1 MNIDRVIQKILL
13 ALTCSLALVLVPV
26 VAGAQDTGVVGT
38 VKHGVQKGAQGVE
51 EGGKAVVGK
60 TQEGYDA
67 TKKAVTGEDQKTNQ
81 KTTEGTA
88 TESTTTRST
97 TKGATKGTTSET
109 GKTAGKKLPG
119 TAGELPLTG
128 LLGTLAMA
136 GAAAS
141 WQIERRKRAK
151 MN

>member
-1 MNIDRVIQKILL
+1 MNNDRVTQKILL
-13 ALTCSLALVLVPV
+13 ALTCCLALLLVPV
-26 VAGAQDTGVVGT
+26 IAGAQDNGVLGT
-38 VKHGVQKGAQGVE
+38 MKQGVQKGAQGVE

-67 TKKAVTGEDQKTNQ
+67 TKRAVTGEDQKTT
-81 KTTEGTA
+81 KEGT
-88 TESTTTRST
+88 TTTTTRST
-97 TKGATKGTTSET
+97 TSKGTTGATSET
-109 GKTAGKKLPG
+109 GKTAGKHLPG

-141 WQIERRKRAK
+141 WQIGRRRRASK
-151 MN
+151 LN